1 MLVSEDSVIVL
12 RAFHIA
18 TRAILVLASVFWV
31 LIALE
36 LVPALVINGIEG
48 VREKL
53 VHIWTMNRADLFA
66 SCPDSLQLL
75 HEGYTDLLVF
85 LMLTWAAV
93 EVNRFLRRRI
103 AAHALATPPGQEEAL
118 QR

>member
-1 MLVSEDSVIVL
+1 MIVL

-18 TRAILVLASVFWV
+18 TRAILVLAAVFWV

-36 LVPALVINGIEG
+36 LLPSLVINGMEG

-53 VHIWTMNRADLFA
+53 VYIWTMNRADLFA
-66 SCPDSLQLL
+66 SCQDSLQLL
-75 HEGYTDLLVF
+75 HEGYTDLLIF

-103 AAHALATPPGQEEAL
+103 AAHAPVRPASREEAL

>member
-1 MLVSEDSVIVL
+1 MIVL

-18 TRAILVLASVFWV
+18 TRAILVLASFFWV

-36 LVPALVINGIEG
+36 LVPALVINGMEG

-53 VHIWTMNRADLFA
+53 VHIWTMNRANLFG
-66 SCPDSLQLL
+66 SCQDSLQLL
-75 HEGYTDLLVF
+75 HEGYTDLLIF
-85 LMLTWAAV
+85 LLLTWAAV

-103 AAHALATPPGQEEAL
+103 AANSIQQSALSTQ
-118 QR
+118 